1 MFNTVRLSSINL
13 CPYVIYRNVTEPVEW
28 QAFFNVSVLL
38 CLCVN
43 FLLVKTVP
51 KLALV
56 KSICL
61 KNQFLMDK
69 NTLFKFGMSVAGKVL
84 SKQNLAI
91 H

>member
-1 MFNTVRLSSINL
+1 MFITVSLSSINL

-61 KNQFLMDK
+61 KNQNILLVSNGQKHFVQIWHVSGRK
-69 NTLFKFGMSVAGKVL
+69 SVK
-84 SKQNLAI
+84 
-91 H
+91 